1 MRWHLV
7 LSQNFLLP
15 RYSKLAVVQGTFD
28 LSRVAVILPR
38 LVSMVIVAVPV
49 FGAVAGGVP
58 TSLTLPPP
66 VSGVQVQAVK
76 PAGTAAALEL
86 ALGLFFLS
94 SFIAFTSHTAA
105 PAMTTTAIAVPMIA
119 CR

>member
-7 LSQNFLLP
+7 LSQNFLLL

-28 LSRVAVILPR
+28 LSSVAVILPR
-38 LVSMVIVAVPV
+38 LVSMVSVAVPV

-66 VSGVQVQAVK
+66 APPGFGVQVQATE
-76 PAGTAAALEL
+76 PAGTAALAL

-94 SFIAFTSHTAA
+94 SLVAVTIHTA
-105 PAMTTTAIAVPMIA
+105 
-119 CR
+119 